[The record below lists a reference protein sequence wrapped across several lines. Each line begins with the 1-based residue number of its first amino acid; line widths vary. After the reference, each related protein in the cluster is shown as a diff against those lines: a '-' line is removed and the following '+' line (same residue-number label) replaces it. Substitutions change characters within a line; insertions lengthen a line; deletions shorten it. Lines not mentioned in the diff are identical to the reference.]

1 VGSDAT
7 TCKSRDILSSRL
19 RVFLLY
25 WLPAIAIV
33 VAGVPAINSGWRTVV
48 WTGALGTMG
57 VACIVNALR
66 CGRVHCY
73 LTGPFFL
80 LVALVALSYGLGILR
95 LGGNGWNLLGLIT
108 LIGAI
113 ALWYLPEMFFG
124 KISEGSLGKR
134 QPPLKSYLSFVGV
147 ANRPDRV
154 SRIPQPNLP
163 CTRQDEFLQTPLAC
177 SFPLSVPDFG
187 PLFRQR

>member
-1 VGSDAT
+1 MESNAT

-33 VAGVPAINSGWRTVV
+33 VAGVPAISSGWRTVV
-48 WTGALGTMG
+48 WTVALGTMA

-73 LTGPFFL
+73 LTGPFFFL
-80 LVALVALSYGLGILR
+80 MALIALSYGLGILH
-95 LGGNGWNLLGLIT
+95 LGGNGWNLLGLMT

-113 ALWYLPEMFFG
+113 ALWCLPEML
-124 KISEGSLGKR
+124 LGKYR
-134 QPPLKSYLSFVGV
+134 KR
-147 ANRPDRV
+147 N
-154 SRIPQPNLP
+154 
-163 CTRQDEFLQTPLAC
+163 
-177 SFPLSVPDFG
+177 
-187 PLFRQR
+187 